1 MRMRGA
7 MRAQVSFLIQLYR
20 QSPLAQDFCE
30 PGAPSAAPASAQREL
45 PVPRHAGKKP
55 RRRIAKTLAAVLP
68 PAARPRGDV
77 SGVQGS
83 LPPLRAPTE
92 LPPGGARDFR
102 APHVLIASP
111 HGVTQPQPDE
121 VRHFVDEYPRQLRAR
136 AIQDDPPLAQKRPGM
151 HRPAP
156 V

>member
-7 MRAQVSFLIQLYR
+7 IRAQVSFLIQLYR
-20 QSPLAQDFCE
+20 QSPLAQDFRE
-30 PGAPSAAPASAQREL
+30 PGAPCAAPARAQREL
-45 PVPRHAGKKP
+45 PVPHHAGKKP

-77 SGVQGS
+77 SGVQGR

-102 APHVLIASP
+102 ASTEDTTSQH
-111 HGVTQPQPDE
+111 H
-121 VRHFVDEYPRQLRAR
+121 
-136 AIQDDPPLAQKRPGM
+136 
-151 HRPAP
+151 
-156 V
+156 